1 MVMIKQAVYGV
12 AALGA
17 LASFVFG
24 RDVWSYA
31 RTWGNSVRDSVKRE
45 VPVEFEVARA
55 RELVERLIPDIRNC
69 LHVIA
74 EQEVDIEHITAE
86 LARKQSEL
94 DAQKTVI
101 QSRTADLKSAQAR
114 YVYAGQTYSAEQVRL
129 DLAKRFDRFKV
140 AEETLKKEQQVLEA
154 RRQALLA
161 NRDRLE
167 HLLAAK
173 TDLELQLEQLE
184 ARLKVV
190 QAAETI
196 STVSIDDSELT
207 RAKKLIRELNKQ
219 LDVREKVMATEGQ
232 FSDLIPA
239 HAGSAVPSD
248 LESQIDAYFAPQ
260 PVVSEVKA
268 DVNVV
273 HLDAL
278 RP

>member
-1 MVMIKQAVYGV
+1 MIKQAVYGV

-31 RTWGNSVRDSVKRE
+31 RTWGNSVRDTVKRE

-69 LHVIA
+69 MHVIA

-94 DAQKTVI
+94 DAQKDVI
-101 QSRTADLKSAQAR
+101 HSRTSDLKSAQSK

-140 AEETLKKEQQVLEA
+140 AEETLKKERQVLEA
-154 RRQALLA
+154 RRQALAA
-161 NRDRLE
+161 NRDKLD
-167 HLLAAK
+167 HMLAAK

-196 STVSIDDSELT
+196 STVSIDDSELS

-219 LDVREKVMATEGQ
+219 LDVREKLMATGGPL
-232 FSDLIPA
+232 SDLIPA
-239 HAGSAVPSD
+239 DAGPAVPSD
-248 LESQIDAYFAPQ
+248 LESQIEAYFSPKTG
-260 PVVSEVKA
+260 VSEEKTAAKV
-268 DVNVV
+268 VN
-273 HLDAL
+273 LEAL